1 MCLIVCAFDQ
11 PRLNRSVKQR
21 RGMWPNGEKR
31 AWKKGHLEYGKKP
44 SFSINRFCSNDC
56 KIYICWNLRGMVLWS
71 GTYDTVMCNGAYG
84 SVGFWCLLCPI
95 VTVTDM
101 FTFYFLLNFINFWKV
116 LRKQVSFLG
125 GELLCILY
133 IIKRICIHIFIYIIC
148 TSNHILYVYLY
159 IYIYMYIYMY
169 ILHTFVQ
176 ISLESSD
183 ICREAAPRRWANA
196 AGRTCCQWSLCS
208 CCEVGHLAAIFHR
221 RIASKNWCLKPWSL
235 KSQKSWVQPRMIAL
249 RRVLMQS

>member
-1 MCLIVCAFDQ
+1 MHLTNPGSTAVSNSDVECDQ
-11 PRLNRSVKQR
+11 
-21 RGMWPNGEKR
+21 NGEKR

-159 IYIYMYIYMY
+159 IY
-169 ILHTFVQ
+169 LHVYLYVYTAHICPDFPGKVRTSVEKRLRGDEQ
-176 ISLESSD
+176 TLLEGHAASGACVPAVKSETWRRFSSSD
-183 ICREAAPRRWANA
+183 C
-196 AGRTCCQWSLCS
+196 
-208 CCEVGHLAAIFHR
+208 F
-221 RIASKNWCLKPWSL
+221 KK
-235 KSQKSWVQPRMIAL
+235 
-249 RRVLMQS
+249 LMPETLIS